1 MRPPG
6 PALTPKPRGTPA
18 PASRAAAPRR
28 REPATAR
35 AAPMALR
42 GDGGDKAPP
51 AGAQGRPCATVGV
64 CGFRPCATQEH
75 PGGRKSAAADGAVGR
90 MGGPVR
96 PACHDALGIMARGG
110 SFDGGARWHVHLLQ
124 KRARDAGVRKAA
136 GCQRPER
143 GIACQPWQAQPQKQA
158 SAQPCARGGD
168 WRLWRL
174 IKGRAGPVAD
184 PAAFPQAGSKGASHG
199 GIKARPWGDD
209 VF

>member
-35 AAPMALR
+35 AAPWPCAATGATRLR
-42 GDGGDKAPP
+42 PRAHKGPHAQQWGFVASGPAPRRNIP
-51 AGAQGRPCATVGV
+51 AGASLRPPMAPSGAWAARSGPPATM
-64 CGFRPCATQEH
+64 PLA
-75 PGGRKSAAADGAVGR
+75 SW
-90 MGGPVR
+90 
-96 PACHDALGIMARGG
+96 RGG
-110 SFDGGARWHVHLLQ
+110 SFDGGARWHVHLLR